1 MNTQSHSPEFIEEMK
16 QRLLVEKAQLSK
28 GLGALA
34 HKENGDFQANFPDYG
49 RNEEENVTEV
59 ADFAALNATT
69 EAAEARLKEVDQALE
84 SIDNESYGVTKEGE
98 LIPQDRLR
106 ANPAATTLAK
116 G

>member
-1 MNTQSHSPEFIEEMK
+1 MNTQAHSQAFIEEMRG
-16 QRLLVEKAQLSK
+16 RLLEEREQLTK

-69 EAAEARLKEVDQALE
+69 EAAEARLKEVDQALA
-84 SIDNESYGVTKEGE
+84 SIENGSYGVTPEGE
-98 LIPQDRLR
+98 LIPEDRLR
-106 ANPAATTLAK
+106 ANPAAASLAK
-116 G
+116 